1 VIQKLNAD
9 INALL
14 QQPDIREQLARQ
26 GMTPTG
32 GAPERLDALLKSELT
47 RWARVV
53 AAAKIRID

>member
-1 VIQKLNAD
+1 
-9 INALL
+9 
-14 QQPDIREQLARQ
+14 
-26 GMTPTG
+26 MTPTG